1 MITEQEYAAWFDSAR
16 FAGVKRPYRPEDIF
30 RFLSKVPS
38 RGSRS
43 DHMACKLYSLLR
55 TLYENREASF
65 TFGALDPVQV
75 VSMAPYL
82 STVYVSG
89 WQCSSTASVSNE
101 PGPDLADYPYTTVP
115 HKVDQLYRAQ
125 ELQAHIQAEMI
136 HRTKPSVSQE
146 IDYFRPIIADGDT
159 GHGGNTA
166 VMKLTKLFIEAGAA
180 GIHLED
186 QKAGTKKCGHM
197 GGKVLVSTRE
207 HCDRLVAA
215 RLQADLLQCSLVIIA
230 RTDSESARFIDSDID
245 ERDQPWIIG
254 EWSSDDGYK
263 GKCTYPDAVTMILQG
278 RGELASLR
286 EWNFHCNQGTNGDKG
301 FSISEMKTRAFE
313 LNVNITF
320 DWNKGRTREGYYPV
334 KYGWDYATAR
344 CKAYAYYADLVWAE
358 SSTPNLE
365 DAEWF
370 SERVRGVH
378 PMQMLAYNLS
388 PSFNW
393 DRSGMSDVEMK
404 DFISELAKLGYCWQ
418 FITLAGFHTN
428 ALGIT
433 KFARSY
439 KNEGMLGY
447 VRDIQREERAND
459 IPQLT
464 HQTWSGAEY
473 IDALQSLINKSNSTS
488 IKGDGDTEKQFTSK
502 L

>member
-1 MITEQEYAAWFDSAR
+1 
-16 FAGVKRPYRPEDIF
+16 
-30 RFLSKVPS
+30 
-38 RGSRS
+38 
-43 DHMACKLYSLLR
+43 MACKLYKLLR
-55 TLYENREASF
+55 DLYKNKEASY

-89 WQCSSTASVSNE
+89 WQCSSTASSSNE

-115 HKVDQLYRAQ
+115 NKVDQLFRAQ
-125 ELQAHIQAEMI
+125 ELQAQIQAAKQMDC
-136 HRTKPSVSQE
+136 VSDFK
-146 IDYFRPIIADGDT
+146 IDYFCPIIADGDT

-207 HCDRLVAA
+207 HCDRLIAA
-215 RLQADLLQCSLVIIA
+215 RLQADLLKCSLVIVA
-230 RTDSESARFIDSDID
+230 RTDSESARYIDSDVD
-245 ERDQPWIIG
+245 SRDQPWIIG
-254 EWSSDDGYK
+254 KWSSDDGYS
-263 GKCTYPDAVTMILQG
+263 GKSTYPDAVTEILEK

-286 EWNFHCNQGTNGDKG
+286 EWKFHFNQGIDVSNGFNIAD
-301 FSISEMKTRAFE
+301 MKNRASE
-313 LNVNITF
+313 LNVKLSF
-320 DWNKGRTREGYYPV
+320 DWNQLRTREGYYPI
-334 KYGWDYATAR
+334 KHGWDYAAAR
-344 CKAYAYYADLVWAE
+344 SKAFARHADLVWAE
-358 SSTPNLE
+358 SSTPNLD
-365 DAEWF
+365 DAARF
-370 SERVRGVH
+370 SERVIGTH
-378 PMQMLAYNLS
+378 PNQMLAYNLS

-393 DRSGMSDVEMK
+393 DKSGMSDLKMK
-404 DFISELAKLGYCWQ
+404 EFINDLARLGYCWQ

-428 ALGIT
+428 ALGVT

-439 KNEGMLGY
+439 KDEGMLAY
-447 VRDIQREERAND
+447 VRDVQREERSNNVS
-459 IPQLT
+459 QLT

-473 IDALQSLINKSNSTS
+473 IDVLQSLINRSNSTS
-488 IKGDGDTEKQFTSK
+488 IKSDGDTEKQFVSK